1 MGDFMKAIEGKLGR
15 VFMLR
20 LDQDDPLPKCIEDF
34 AAEKRINLGHVVFI
48 GGIYQ
53 GNLVT
58 GPRKT
63 AEPRPDPIILPVSE
77 ASETVATGF
86 IAPLESGKPALHMH
100 GALGRSGQTMTGCF
114 QKGVSVWLVGEA
126 VIYEIMG
133 TGSAAKRML
142 DKTAN
147 LNLLEISG
155 KGL

>member
-1 MGDFMKAIEGKLGR
+1 MKAIEGKIGR

-34 AAEKRINLGHVVFI
+34 AAEKQIQLGQVVFI

-63 AEPRPDPIILPVSE
+63 ADTRPDPIILPVSE
-77 ASETVATGF
+77 ASESLATGF
-86 IAPLESGKPALHMH
+86 IAPLESGKPVLHMH
-100 GALGRSGQTMTGCF
+100 GALGRSGQTMAGCF

-126 VIYEIMG
+126 VIYEILG
-133 TGSAAKRML
+133 TGASARRML
-142 DKTAN
+142 NKTAN
-147 LNLLEISG
+147 LNLLEISD
-155 KGL
+155 K